1 MIFKKIIQRIAFVSL
16 CWVVLSTNVIAQEKL
31 SGVVYFDYT
40 NNNGNDAEVSNEFE
54 LRRVYFTYEKKL
66 TSDMKYKFQMD
77 AGRLKHDEDNGKI
90 FAYIKKANISWH
102 AAVGDITIG
111 IQGMNVFSVQEKTW
125 GYRFIEKSP
134 MDRHKFSSSADLG
147 IGYANKVNK
156 NAHYSILYTNGSGY
170 AAPETDGYKKLSGL
184 MLYGEPA
191 LSKHDGFNAGL
202 SISYEPFDNEVSPGN
217 VTKESRSVFSLF
229 GGYASGAVRV
239 GVELDNRMTGGAER
253 TERIIGIN
261 ANYDL
266 SERTSIFTY
275 FDNFGGDTGKDVGS
289 LNYLILGSVY
299 QIGDGLR
306 IAPNV
311 RLNWRGGETS
321 SEETSNVYNLNFEFR
336 Y

>member
-1 MIFKKIIQRIAFVSL
+1 MIFNNIIPKMAFVCL
-16 CWVVLSTNVIAQEKL
+16 CWIALSTNVIAEEKL

-40 NNNGNDAEVSNEFE
+40 NNNGSDAAVSNEFE
-54 LRRVYFTYEKKL
+54 LRRVYFTFEKKL

-77 AGRLKHDEDNGKI
+77 AGRLKHDDENEKI
-90 FAYIKKANISWH
+90 FAYIKKAYISWH
-102 AAVGDITIG
+102 AAVGDITLG

-147 IGYANKVNK
+147 IGYANKWNK
-156 NAHYSILYTNGSGY
+156 NARYSVLYTNGSGY
-170 AAPETDGYKKLSGL
+170 AAPEFDGYKKLSGL

-191 LSKHDGFNAGL
+191 LTKHDGFNAGL

-217 VTKESRSVFSLF
+217 VSKESRSVFSLF
-229 GGYASGAVRV
+229 GGFAEGAVRV
-239 GVELDNRMTGGAER
+239 GVEFDNRMTGGTEL

-266 SERTSIFTY
+266 TERASVFTY
-275 FDNFGGDTGKDVGS
+275 YDNFDGDTGANLGS
-289 LNYLILGSVY
+289 ENYLILGSVY

-311 RLNWRGGETS
+311 RLNWQGGTG
-321 SEETSNVYNLNFEFR
+321 SEESTTVYNVNFEFR

>member
-1 MIFKKIIQRIAFVSL
+1 MIFKKIIPRMAFVCM
-16 CWVVLSTNVIAQEKL
+16 CWVALSTNAIAQEKL

-40 NNNGNDAEVSNEFE
+40 NNNGNGAEVSNEFE
-54 LRRVYFTYEKKL
+54 MRRVYFTFEKKL

-77 AGRLKHDEDNGKI
+77 AGRLKGDDENGKI

-102 AAVGDITIG
+102 APVGDITIG
-111 IQGMNVFSVQEKTW
+111 IQGMDVFSVQEKTW
-125 GYRFIEKSP
+125 GYRFIEKSS

-147 IGYANKVNK
+147 IGYANKLGK
-156 NAHYSILYTNGSGY
+156 DAHYSVLYTNGSGY
-170 AAPETDGYKKLSGL
+170 AAPEIDGYKKISGL

-191 LSKHDGFNAGL
+191 LSKHDGFNGGL
-202 SISYEPFDNEVSPGN
+202 SFSYEPFDNEVSPGN
-217 VTKESRSVFSLF
+217 VSKESRSVFSLF
-229 GGYASGAVRV
+229 GGYSSGAMRV
-239 GVELDNRMTGGAER
+239 GVELDNRMTGGTEL
-253 TERIIGIN
+253 TERIIGVY

-266 SERTSIFTY
+266 TERTSVFTY
-275 FDNFGGDTGKDVGS
+275 YDNFDGDSGKDLGG

-311 RLNWRGGETS
+311 RLNWRGGTG
-321 SEETSNVYNLNFEFR
+321 SEESTNVYNVNFEFR